1 MASPAAV
8 IPVVLCGGVGT
19 RLWPLSRSAYPKQFL
34 PLVGRHTMLQQTVL
48 RLAGLAGL
56 QPPLLVC
63 NHAHRFLAA
72 EQMRAMD
79 VEPAAILLEPAGRNT
94 APAVAV
100 ASLQAM
106 GADGDDA
113 LLLVLAAD
121 HTVADADAF
130 RATIGQAVPAALGG
144 RLVTFGVTPTAPE
157 TGYGYV
163 EADPGSDGFGLH
175 PVRRFVEKP
184 SLEKAQA
191 FLGQGSFLWNS
202 GIFLFRAG
210 VMVQELERWAPEV
223 LEAARTSLQQAHTD
237 LDFLRLEPQ
246 AFCRCPQVSIDVAVM
261 EHTRLGSVAPLTAGW
276 SDVGNWSTLWR
287 QGEHDQQGNTVCGRV
302 LHEETRNCYL
312 RSEHRL
318 VVGLGLE
325 DLVVV
330 ETDDAVLVARRD
342 RTQAVKQV
350 VERLQA
356 AGAREIQANRRTHRP
371 WGHYDTGVE
380 GERWQVKKI
389 HVKPGCSLSL
399 QMHHHRAEHWVVVQ
413 GTASVEREGD
423 TLLLSENQ
431 SAYIPL
437 GCRHRLGNPGRIPLE
452 LIEVQSGPYL
462 GEDDIVRFEDHYG
475 RGNSS

>member
-1 MASPAAV
+1 MASPTVV
-8 IPVVLCGGVGT
+8 IPVILCGGVGA

-34 PLVGRHTMLQQTVL
+34 SLVGRHTMLQQTIL
-48 RLAGLAGL
+48 RLAGLPGL

-63 NHAHRFLAA
+63 NDAHRFIAA
-72 EQMRAMD
+72 EQMGAVN
-79 VEPAAILLEPAGRNT
+79 VEPTAILLEPVGRNT

-106 GADGDDA
+106 AAGQDDG

-121 HTVADADAF
+121 HTIAHAEAF
-130 RATIGQAVPAALGG
+130 RATIGQAIPAALGG
-144 RLVTFGVTPTAPE
+144 RLVTFSITPTAPE
-157 TGYGYV
+157 TSYGYI
-163 EADPGSDGFGLH
+163 EADSQLDEFGLH
-175 PVRRFVEKP
+175 PIRRFVEKP
-184 SLEKAQA
+184 SREKAKD
-191 FLGQGSFLWNS
+191 FLARGGFGWNS
-202 GIFLFRAG
+202 GIFLFRAS
-210 VMVQELERWAPEV
+210 VMVKELERCAPD
-223 LEAARTSLQQAHTD
+223 LLHAARMSLQRAHRD
-237 LDFLRLEPQ
+237 LDFLRLEPE
-246 AFCRCPQVSIDVAVM
+246 AFRRCPTVSIDVAVM
-261 EHTRLGSVAPLTAGW
+261 ERTHLGSVAPLTAGW
-276 SDVGNWSTLWR
+276 SDVGNWSALWR
-287 QGEHDQQGNTVCGRV
+287 QGDQDEQGNTVCGRV
-302 LHEETRNCYL
+302 VHGDVRNCYL

-330 ETDDAVLVARRD
+330 ETNDAVLVARRD
-342 RTQAVKQV
+342 QAQAVKTV
-350 VERLQA
+350 VERLQGT
-356 AGAREIQANRRTHRP
+356 GAREIQAHQRTHRP

-413 GTASVEREGD
+413 GTAQVERDGE

-437 GCRHRLGNPGRIPLE
+437 GCRHRLSNPGRIPLE

-462 GEDDIVRFEDHYG
+462 GEDDIVRFDDHYG
-475 RGNSS
+475 RTSD

>member
-1 MASPAAV
+1 MASPTAV

-34 PLVGRHTMLQQTVL
+34 SLVGGHTMLQQTLL
-48 RLAGLAGL
+48 RLAGLPGL
-56 QPPLLVC
+56 QQPLLVC
-63 NHAHRFLAA
+63 NHAHRFVAA
-72 EQMRAMD
+72 EQMRAVD
-79 VEPAAILLEPAGRNT
+79 VEPAAILLEPVGRNT
-94 APAVAV
+94 AAAVAV
-100 ASLQAM
+100 ASLRAM
-106 GADGDDA
+106 AAGQDDA

-121 HTVADADAF
+121 HAVADAEAF

-157 TGYGYV
+157 TGYGYI
-163 EADPGSDGFGLH
+163 EAGPQPDEFGLR

-184 SLEKAQA
+184 SRERAEA
-191 FLGQGSFLWNS
+191 FLARGDFSWNS
-202 GIFLFRAG
+202 GIFLFQAG
-210 VMVQELERWAPEV
+210 VMVKELERCAPDV
-223 LEAARTSLQQAHTD
+223 LHAARASLQQAHTD
-237 LDFLRLEPQ
+237 LDFLRLEPE
-246 AFCRCPQVSIDVAVM
+246 AFRRSPTVSIDVAVM
-261 EHTRLGSVAPLTAGW
+261 EQTRLGSVAPMAVGW
-276 SDVGNWSTLWR
+276 SDVGNWSTLW
-287 QGEHDQQGNTVCGRV
+287 QQGSRDEQGNAVCGRV
-302 LHEETRNCYL
+302 LHQEVRNCYL

-325 DLVVV
+325 NLVVV
-330 ETDDAVLVARRD
+330 ETSDAVLVARRD

-350 VERLQA
+350 VARLQA
-356 AGAREIQANRRTHRP
+356 AGAREAQAHQRTYRP

-413 GTASVEREGD
+413 GTARVERDGES
-423 TLLLSENQ
+423 LLLSENQ

-462 GEDDIVRFEDHYG
+462 GEDDIVRFEDRYG
-475 RGNSS
+475 RTSG

>member
-1 MASPAAV
+1 MTSPPAV

-19 RLWPLSRSAYPKQFL
+19 RLWPLSRSTYPKQFL
-34 PLVGRHTMLQQTVL
+34 SLVGHHTMLQQTIL
-48 RLAGLAGL
+48 RLAGLPGL

-63 NHAHRFLAA
+63 NDAHRFIAA
-72 EQMRAMD
+72 EQMRAIH
-79 VEPAAILLEPAGRNT
+79 VETAAILLEPEGRNT

-106 GADGDDA
+106 AAGQGDA

-121 HTVADADAF
+121 HAIAHGESF
-130 RATIGQAVPAALGG
+130 RTTIGQAIPAALGG

-157 TGYGYV
+157 TGYGYI
-163 EADPGSDGFGLH
+163 EADPQPDGFGLK
-175 PVRRFVEKP
+175 PIRRFVEKP
-184 SLEKAQA
+184 GREKAQA
-191 FLGQGSFLWNS
+191 FLDRGGLLWNS

-210 VMVQELERWAPEV
+210 VMVQELERCAPDV
-223 LEAARTSLQQAHTD
+223 LHAARASLQQGNAD
-237 LDFLRLEPQ
+237 LDFLRLEPE
-246 AFCRCPQVSIDVAVM
+246 AFRRCPTVSIDVAVM
-261 EHTRLGSVAPLTAGW
+261 EKTRLGSVAPLAAGW
-276 SDVGNWSTLWR
+276 SDVGNWQTLWQ
-287 QGEHDQQGNTVCGRV
+287 QGDHDEQGNTVCGRV
-302 LHEETRNCYL
+302 LHEEVRSCYL

-330 ETDDAVLVARRD
+330 ETNDAVLVARRD
-342 RTQAVKQV
+342 RTQAVKTV

-356 AGAREIQANRRTHRP
+356 AGARETQANRRTHRP

-389 HVKPGCSLSL
+389 HVKPDCSLSL

-413 GTASVEREGD
+413 GTARVEKDGD

-431 SAYIPL
+431 SVYIPL

-462 GEDDIVRFEDHYG
+462 GEDDIVRFKDHYG
-475 RGNSS
+475 RTSH

>member
-1 MASPAAV
+1 MASPTVV

-34 PLVGRHTMLQQTVL
+34 SLVGNRTMLQETVL

-63 NHAHRFLAA
+63 NNAHRFIAA
-72 EQMRAMD
+72 EQMRAVN
-79 VEPAAILLEPAGRNT
+79 VEPAAVLLEPVGRNT

-106 GADGDDA
+106 AAGQDDA

-121 HTVADADAF
+121 HVIADAAAF
-130 RATIGQAVPAALGG
+130 RATINQAIPAALGG

-157 TGYGYV
+157 TGYGYI
-163 EADPGSDGFGLH
+163 EADPRSDGFGLH

-184 SLEKAQA
+184 SREKAQA
-191 FLGQGSFLWNS
+191 FLTHGSFCWNS
-202 GIFLFRAG
+202 GIFLFRAS
-210 VMVQELERWAPEV
+210 VMAKELERCAPDV
-223 LEAARTSLQQAHTD
+223 LHAVRLSLQQAHTD
-237 LDFLRLEPQ
+237 LDFLRLEPE
-246 AFCRCPQVSIDVAVM
+246 AFRRCPAISIDVAVM
-261 EHTRLGSVAPLTAGW
+261 EHTRLGSVAPMTAGW
-276 SDVGNWSTLWR
+276 SDVGNWSTLWQ
-287 QGEHDQQGNTVCGRV
+287 QGDHDEQGNTVCGRV
-302 LHEETRNCYL
+302 LHEDVRNSYL

-330 ETDDAVLVARRD
+330 ETNDAVLVARRD
-342 RTQAVKQV
+342 QTRSVKQV

-356 AGAREIQANRRTHRP
+356 AGARETQANQRTHRP
-371 WGHYDTGVE
+371 WGYYDTGVD

-399 QMHHHRAEHWVVVQ
+399 QMHHHRAEHWVVVE
-413 GTASVEREGD
+413 GTACVERDGD

-437 GCRHRLGNPGRIPLE
+437 GCRHRLSNPGRIPLE
-452 LIEVQSGPYL
+452 LIEVQSGSYL

-475 RGNSS
+475 RHTSS

>member
-1 MASPAAV
+1 MASPPAV
-8 IPVVLCGGVGT
+8 VPVILCGGVGT

-34 PLVGRHTMLQQTVL
+34 SLVGRNTMLQQTVL
-48 RLAGLAGL
+48 RLAGLPGL

-63 NHAHRFLAA
+63 NDAHRFIAA
-72 EQMRAMD
+72 EQTGAVN
-79 VEPAAILLEPAGRNT
+79 VEPAAILLEPVGRNT

-106 GADGDDA
+106 ATSREDA
-113 LLLVLAAD
+113 LVLVLAAD
-121 HTVADADAF
+121 HAIADADAF
-130 RATIGQAVPAALGG
+130 RAAVCQAVPAALGG

-157 TGYGYV
+157 TGYGYI
-163 EADPGSDGFGLH
+163 EADSRSDGFGLQ

-184 SLEKAQA
+184 SRERAEA
-191 FLGQGSFLWNS
+191 FLSQGSFRWNS

-210 VMVQELERWAPEV
+210 VMVGELGRCAPD
-223 LEAARTSLQQAHTD
+223 LLQAARASLQQARTD
-237 LDFLRLEPQ
+237 LDFLRLEPE
-246 AFCRCPQVSIDVAVM
+246 AFRRCPTVSIDVAVM
-261 EHTRLGSVAPLTAGW
+261 EQTRLGSVAPMTAGW
-276 SDVGNWSTLWR
+276 SDVGNWSALWR
-287 QGEHDQQGNTVCGRV
+287 EGEQDEQANILYGRV
-302 LHEETRNCYL
+302 LHEDARNCYL

-318 VVGLGLE
+318 VVALGLE
-325 DLVVV
+325 NLVVV

-350 VERLQA
+350 VARLQA
-356 AGAREIQANRRTHRP
+356 AGAREAQAHQRTHRP

-380 GERWQVKKI
+380 GQRWQVKKI
-389 HVKPGCSLSL
+389 HVKPGCALSL

-413 GTASVEREGD
+413 GTARVERDGD

-437 GCRHRLGNPGRIPLE
+437 GCRHRLSNPGRIPLE
-452 LIEVQSGPYL
+452 IIEVQSGPYL

-475 RGNSS
+475 RTSD

>member
-1 MASPAAV
+1 MASPPAV

-34 PLVGRHTMLQQTVL
+34 SLVGRHTMLQQTIL
-48 RLAGLAGL
+48 RLAGLPGL

-63 NHAHRFLAA
+63 NDAHRFIAA
-72 EQMRAMD
+72 EQTGAVNM
-79 VEPAAILLEPAGRNT
+79 EPAAILLEPVGRNT

-106 GADGDDA
+106 ATGQGDA

-121 HTVADADAF
+121 HAIADADAF
-130 RATIGQAVPAALGG
+130 RAAIGQAVPAALGG
-144 RLVTFGVTPTAPE
+144 RLVTFGITPTAPE
-157 TGYGYV
+157 TGYGYIEV
-163 EADPGSDGFGLH
+163 DARSDGFGLH

-184 SLEKAQA
+184 SRERAEA
-191 FLGQGSFLWNS
+191 FLSQGRFRWNS

-210 VMVQELERWAPEV
+210 VMVEELGRCAPDV
-223 LEAARTSLQQAHTD
+223 LQAARTSLQQARTD
-237 LDFLRLEPQ
+237 LDFLRLEPE
-246 AFCRCPQVSIDVAVM
+246 AFRRCPTVSIDVAVM
-261 EHTRLGSVAPLTAGW
+261 EQTRLGSVAPMAAGW

-287 QGEHDQQGNTVCGRV
+287 QGEHDEQGNTLRGRV
-302 LHEETRNCYL
+302 LHEDVRNCYL

-318 VVGLGLE
+318 VVALGLE

-330 ETDDAVLVARRD
+330 ETGDAVLVARRGQ
-342 RTQAVKQV
+342 TQAVKQM

-356 AGAREIQANRRTHRP
+356 AGAREAQAHQRTYRP
-371 WGHYDTGVE
+371 WGHYDTGGE

-413 GTASVEREGD
+413 GTACVERDGD

-437 GCRHRLGNPGRIPLE
+437 GCRHRLSNPGHIPLE

-475 RGNSS
+475 RTSG

>member
-1 MASPAAV
+1 MASPPAV

-34 PLVGRHTMLQQTVL
+34 PLVGPRTMLQQTVL
-48 RLAGLAGL
+48 RLAGLPGL
-56 QPPLLVC
+56 QSPLLIC
-63 NHAHRFLAA
+63 NNTHRFIAA
-72 EQMRAMD
+72 EQMRAID
-79 VEPAAILLEPAGRNT
+79 VEPAAILLEPVGRNT

-106 GADGDDA
+106 AAGQDDA
-113 LLLVLAAD
+113 LLLALAAD
-121 HTVADADAF
+121 HAIAHAEDF
-130 RATIGQAVPAALGG
+130 RATIGQAIPAALGG

-157 TGYGYV
+157 TGYGYI
-163 EADPGSDGFGLH
+163 EADPRTDGFGLH
-175 PVRRFVEKP
+175 PIRRFVEKP
-184 SLEKAQA
+184 SRERAET
-191 FLGQGSFLWNS
+191 FLAHGDFRWNS
-202 GIFLFRAG
+202 GIFLFRAD
-210 VMVQELERWAPEV
+210 VMVKELERCAPDV
-223 LEAARTSLQQAHTD
+223 LHAARASLQQAHTD
-237 LDFLRLEPQ
+237 LDFLRLESE
-246 AFCRCPQVSIDVAVM
+246 AFRRCPEVSIDVAVM
-261 EHTRLGSVAPLTAGW
+261 EQTRLGSVAPMGMGW
-276 SDVGNWSTLWR
+276 SDVGNWSTLWQ
-287 QGEHDQQGNTVCGRV
+287 QGGHDEQGNTVCGRV
-302 LHEETRNCYL
+302 LHEDVRNCYL

-330 ETDDAVLVARRD
+330 ETNDAVLVARRD
-342 RTQAVKQV
+342 QSQAVKQV

-356 AGAREIQANRRTHRP
+356 AGAREAQAHQRIYRP

-389 HVKPGCSLSL
+389 HVTPGCSLSL

-413 GTASVEREGD
+413 GTARVERDGD

-437 GCRHRLGNPGRIPLE
+437 GCRHRLSNPGRIPLE

-475 RGNSS
+475 RTPH

>member
-1 MASPAAV
+1 MASPTVV

-34 PLVGRHTMLQQTVL
+34 SLVGNRTMLQQTVL

-63 NHAHRFLAA
+63 NNAHRFIAA
-72 EQMRAMD
+72 EQMRAVS
-79 VEPAAILLEPAGRNT
+79 VEPAAVLLEPVGRNT

-106 GADGDDA
+106 AAGQDDA

-121 HTVADADAF
+121 HVIADAAAF
-130 RATIGQAVPAALGG
+130 RATINQAIPAALGG

-157 TGYGYV
+157 TGYGYI
-163 EADPGSDGFGLH
+163 EADPRSDGFGLH

-184 SLEKAQA
+184 SREKAQA
-191 FLGQGSFLWNS
+191 FLTHGGFRWNS
-202 GIFLFRAG
+202 GIFLFRAS
-210 VMVQELERWAPEV
+210 VMAKELERCAPDV
-223 LEAARTSLQQAHTD
+223 LHAVRLSLQQAHTD
-237 LDFLRLEPQ
+237 LDFLRLEPE
-246 AFCRCPQVSIDVAVM
+246 AFRGCPAISIDVAVM
-261 EHTRLGSVAPLTAGW
+261 EHTHLGSVAPMTAGW
-276 SDVGNWSTLWR
+276 SDVGNWSTLWQ
-287 QGEHDQQGNTVCGRV
+287 QGDHDEQGNTVCGRV
-302 LHEETRNCYL
+302 LHEDVRNSYL

-330 ETDDAVLVARRD
+330 ETNDAVLVARRD
-342 RTQAVKQV
+342 QTQSVKQV

-356 AGAREIQANRRTHRP
+356 AGARETQANQRTHRP
-371 WGHYDTGVE
+371 WGYYDTGVD

-399 QMHHHRAEHWVVVQ
+399 QMHHHRAEHWVVVE
-413 GTASVEREGD
+413 GTACVERDGD

-437 GCRHRLGNPGRIPLE
+437 GCRHRLSNPGRIPLE
-452 LIEVQSGPYL
+452 LIEVQSGSYL

-475 RGNSS
+475 RHTSS